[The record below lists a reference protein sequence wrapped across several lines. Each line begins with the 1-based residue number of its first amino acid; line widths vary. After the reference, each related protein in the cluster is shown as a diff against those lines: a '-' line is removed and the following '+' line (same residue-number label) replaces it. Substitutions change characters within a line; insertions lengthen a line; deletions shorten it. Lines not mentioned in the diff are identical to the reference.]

1 MIAAQDAVAA
11 LQKALAFGLQY
22 CPMAGIA
29 LSALERWEHA
39 QPQVSV
45 RRGISNAGCK
55 QLPSF
60 KRCRHEIYADLAT
73 AKLAVV
79 DPYFVPSTGTT
90 AAGATSPAAVGP
102 IPPRGLGHGTGSSN

>member
-1 MIAAQDAVAA
+1 MAA

-22 CPMAGIA
+22 CPMAENA

-39 QPQVSV
+39 QPQVGV
-45 RRGISNAGCK
+45 RRGISKAGCK

-60 KRCRHEIYADLAT
+60 ERCRHEIYADLAT

-79 DPYFVPSTGTT
+79 DP
-90 AAGATSPAAVGP
+90 
-102 IPPRGLGHGTGSSN
+102 